1 MENVKMVRII
11 VEPAASGIDLSQ
23 RFVKA
28 VTLLNEKGIK
38 LQSGTKL
45 VSKYAVIVA
54 ADPSTALDHLR
65 AANIAASI
73 ER

>member
-1 MENVKMVRII
+1 MVRII
-11 VEPAASGIDLSQ
+11 VEPTSTGNDLSQ

-28 VTLLNEKGIK
+28 VSLLNEKGIK
-38 LQSGTKL
+38 LYSGTKL

-54 ADPSTALDHLR
+54 EGPKSALNHLR
-65 AANIAASI
+65 AANITASV